1 MTTLPIN
8 ASAQHVLDR
17 LGYQADVAANGEEA
31 LQALHRQSYDVVLM
45 DIQMPVMDGFAA
57 TQQIRQQWPVESRP
71 YIVAMTADA
80 LSKEESVCLAAG
92 MDDYVSKPIRVEK
105 LVDALRRAAAA
116 QTLRQIDNSG
126 PVDAGEEIQETVTV
140 PEDELSTGPQS
151 LPVPTPQAEDG
162 GLESLP
168 IDMQA
173 LDRLQEIMGGELA
186 YLYELI
192 DSFLEDSPQCVS
204 NLRQG
209 FEHGDAKRVHLA
221 AHTLKA
227 NAAEFGAERL
237 RDLNRELEELAKRGT
252 LEDAPD
258 LVTAIEEEY
267 VLVQRALETVR
278 GE

>member
-1 MTTLPIN
+1 ML
-8 ASAQHVLDR
+8 
-17 LGYQADVAANGEEA
+17 DVAANGEEA
-31 LQALHRQSYDVVLM
+31 LQALRRQSYEVVLM

-57 TQQIRQQWPVESRP
+57 TRQIRKRWPVESQP

-80 LSKEESVCLAAG
+80 LVEDENVCLAAG

-116 QTLRQIDNSG
+116 QPLAPTDQSG
-126 PVDAGEEIQETVTV
+126 MVDAGGEVQETMTV
-140 PEDELSTGPQS
+140 PQDELSAAPQS
-151 LPVPTPQAEDG
+151 LLSPTLQAEGD
-162 GLESLP
+162 GLESSP
-168 IDMQA
+168 IDMLA
-173 LDRLQEIMGGELA
+173 LDRLQEIVGGDPA

-192 DSFLEDSPQCVS
+192 DSFLEDSPQCVFS
-204 NLRQG
+204 LRQG
-209 FEHGDAKRVHLA
+209 LENGDAKRIHLA

-237 RDLNRELEELAKRGT
+237 RDLNRELEELAKRGA

-258 LVTAIEEEY
+258 LVTAIEAEY
-267 VLVQRALETVR
+267 VLVQRALQTVR